1 MGGPCGLKGC
11 VCSNHA
17 ILGRTFERGFKVCCH
32 SSLFVFSEFHLVWY
46 KQSSALEWSLECR
59 FYLFFRYSDFVFFSS
74 KPLRWFFSFSSSP
87 FGFPPVWDRMRQ
99 ANLIV
104 NSFFLNNSSLINS
117 SVNRGEDPLPP
128 PQHHLASCSTMYKS
142 CSTMENTN
150 VQGLTPSWVPS
161 PWLFTHLGLLLPS
174 CFLLLFSPQLS
185 AFPLAC

>member
-1 MGGPCGLKGC
+1 MGGPRGLKGC

-32 SSLFVFSEFHLVWY
+32 SSSFVFSEFYLGWY
-46 KQSSALEWSLECR
+46 R
-59 FYLFFRYSDFVFFSS
+59 FDLFVGYSDLLFFSS

-87 FGFPPVWDRMRQ
+87 FGFPLVWDRMRQ
-99 ANLIV
+99 ANLIID
-104 NSFFLNNSSLINS
+104 SSFLNNSGLINS
-117 SVNRGEDPLPP
+117 SVTEEDPLPP
-128 PQHHLASCSTMYKS
+128 PQHHLASCSTTYKS
-142 CSTMENTN
+142 CSTVENTN

-161 PWLFTHLGLLLPS
+161 PWLFTHLGLLLSS